1 MLFSRQSSDHPFPII
16 FLFQLISAIHQP
28 FGFRRQVKMVVLVG
42 LALEDSPMTF
52 PSFFRLEQLVLK
64 EVQIAAVAVQMVEAI
79 VETGQAGTGE
89 GGPAHLLQVAVVIA
103 VVIGALAGSAG

>member
-1 MLFSRQSSDHPFPII
+1 MMFGRQSSDHPFPII

-28 FGFRRQVKMVVLVG
+28 FGFRRQVKMVLVG
-42 LALEDSPMTF
+42 LVIENTPVTF

-103 VVIGALAGSAG
+103 MVIGALAGSAG

>member
-28 FGFRRQVKMVVLVG
+28 FGFRRQVKMVHIG
-42 LALEDSPMTF
+42 LAIEDAPMTF

-103 VVIGALAGSAG
+103 MVIGALAGSAG

>member
-28 FGFRRQVKMVVLVG
+28 FGFRRQVKMVFIG
-42 LALEDSPMTF
+42 LAIEDAPMTF

-103 VVIGALAGSAG
+103 MVIGALAGSAG